1 MFYFIQLTRH
11 STLNFTHIYF
21 LPKKN
26 AHETKKKNPSRV
38 ARESFLLCFFSQF
51 YPLMTAEKSIRAPCF
66 AVFVS
71 HVMSKIAQELWTVS
85 KWCISDQKLNDSSMN
100 RTRPVP
106 AKPSCW
112 NPGTR
117 IRESSSTP
125 ALANPSSLLTFACS
139 HIPSLPRYTQG
150 FVTHPALPR
159 PMRCYLEGGH
169 KVKSLRGDLFS
180 CVSPWDPALSLI
192 SATAWMPILEQQ
204 DPCEEKWVVGK
215 ISFSNGTDILDRA

>member
-21 LPKKN
+21 LPKKKCSLDL
-26 AHETKKKNPSRV
+26 KKNNPSRV

-51 YPLMTAEKSIRAPCF
+51 YPLTTAEKSIRAPCF

-117 IRESSSTP
+117 IGESSSPSGPGPVHCWPSP
-125 ALANPSSLLTFACS
+125 ALTSPASQGTHRPLWPILHCQDHWDATWMEATKSSHWWETSSAV
-139 HIPSLPRYTQG
+139 SLPGIQ
-150 FVTHPALPR
+150 
-159 PMRCYLEGGH
+159 
-169 KVKSLRGDLFS
+169 
-180 CVSPWDPALSLI
+180 LSLSSQPLLGCQSLNNEI
-192 SATAWMPILEQQ
+192 HWRR
-204 DPCEEKWVVGK
+204 
-215 ISFSNGTDILDRA
+215 NGL